1 MRRTKSN
8 VVKLN
13 AAPTFEEY
21 EVMKSLSALIISI
34 SEQLGTER
42 SRARIASVKAKLE
55 RTRQQLN
62 RLHGT
67 NL

>member
-1 MRRTKSN
+1 MSKTKSN

-13 AAPTFEEY
+13 AAPMFEEY
-21 EVMKSLSALIISI
+21 EVMKRLSALVISI

-42 SRARIASVKAKLE
+42 SRARIARVKARLE

>member
-1 MRRTKSN
+1 
-8 VVKLN
+8 
-13 AAPTFEEY
+13 
-21 EVMKSLSALIISI
+21 MKSLSALIISI

-42 SRARIASVKAKLE
+42 SRARIARIKAKLE

>member
-13 AAPTFEEY
+13 AAPTF

-42 SRARIASVKAKLE
+42 SRARIARVKAKLE

>member
-1 MRRTKSN
+1 
-8 VVKLN
+8 
-13 AAPTFEEY
+13 
-21 EVMKSLSALIISI
+21 MKSLSALIISI

-42 SRARIASVKAKLE
+42 SRARIARVKAKLE
-55 RTRQQLN
+55 RSTRQQLN

>member
-1 MRRTKSN
+1 MNKTKSN
-8 VVKLN
+8 VAELH
-13 AAPTFEEY
+13 AAPTLEEY
-21 EVMKSLSALIISI
+21 EVMKQLGAMVISI
-34 SEQLGTER
+34 SELLGTER
-42 SRARIASVKAKLE
+42 SRARIARVKARLE

>member
-1 MRRTKSN
+1 
-8 VVKLN
+8 
-13 AAPTFEEY
+13 
-21 EVMKSLSALIISI
+21 MKQLSAMVISI
-34 SEQLGTER
+34 SELLGTER
-42 SRARIASVKAKLE
+42 SRARIARVKDRLE